1 MQRRMVKT
9 ISDRPVN
16 PYFLIEMMTF
26 SNNTKIAVIGG
37 GSWATALIKI
47 LCEQSNVQIRWWLRN
62 KHDIDH
68 IRKFHHN
75 PRYLSDVNLSP
86 KKIKVFEKTTD
97 AVKGADYVILAVPAA
112 FIKDALAELNEKHF
126 LGKRVVSAIKGMIP
140 DQNILIT
147 DWIAEKSKVDLKDTC
162 VIAGPCH
169 AEEVALEK
177 QSYLTIAS
185 TECSTAEDFAKL
197 ISCRFVMANPL
208 DDLYGVEYAAV
219 MKNIVALA
227 CGITHGLG
235 YGDNF
240 QAVLVSNAMQEIGRF
255 VTALD
260 PREREISSSAY
271 LGDLL
276 VTSYSQ
282 FSRNRLFGNMIGRGY
297 SVKAAQLEMKMIAE
311 GYYATKS
318 IMQLNESYSVRIP
331 ITKAVYQI
339 LYEDHPPASVMDELK
354 KHLL

>member
-1 MQRRMVKT
+1 M
-9 ISDRPVN
+9 S
-16 PYFLIEMMTF
+16 FL
-26 SNNTKIAVIGG
+26 NNTKIAVIGG

-47 LCEQSNVQIRWWLRN
+47 LSEQSHVQVRWWLRN
-62 KHDIDH
+62 QEDINH
-68 IRKFHHN
+68 IRRFHHN
-75 PRYLSDVNLSP
+75 PSYLSDVNLSP
-86 KKIKVFEKTTD
+86 KKIKVFEKTAD
-97 AVKGADYVILAVPAA
+97 AIKGADYVILAVPAA
-112 FIKDALAELNEKHF
+112 FVQDALAGLSEKHF
-126 LGKRVVSAIKGMIP
+126 QGKKVVSAIKGMIP
-140 DQNILIT
+140 DENMLIT
-147 DWIAEKSKVDLKDTC
+147 DWIAGRFSIDLRDTC

-185 TECSTAEDFAKL
+185 TALPTAEDFAKL
-197 ISCRFVMANPL
+197 MTCRYVMANAL

-240 QAVLVSNAMQEIGRF
+240 QAVLVSNAMLEIGRF

-260 PREREISSSAY
+260 PRERQISASAY

-276 VTSYSQ
+276 VTAYSQ

-318 IMQLNESYSVRIP
+318 IMQMNTQYHVHIP
-331 ITKAVYQI
+331 ITTAVYQV
-339 LYEDHPPASVMDELK
+339 LYEERAPTMVMEELK
-354 KHLL
+354 KQLL

>member
-1 MQRRMVKT
+1 M
-9 ISDRPVN
+9 S
-16 PYFLIEMMTF
+16 LI
-26 SNNTKIAVIGG
+26 NNTKIAVIGG

-62 KHDIDH
+62 SNDIAH

-75 PRYLSDVNLSP
+75 PSYLSDVVLSP
-86 KKIKVFEKTTD
+86 RKIKVFEKIQD

-112 FIKDALAELNEKHF
+112 FVNESLQPLSAKH
-126 LGKRVVSAIKGMIP
+126 LKGRRIVSAIKGMLP
-140 DQNILIT
+140 DRNMLIT
-147 DWIAEKSKVDLKDTC
+147 DWIAHEYEIELSETC

-177 QSYLTIAS
+177 QSYLSIAS
-185 TECSTAEDFAKL
+185 TECPAAEDFAKL
-197 ISCRFVMANPL
+197 MTCRYVTANPL

-219 MKNIVALA
+219 MKNIIALA

-240 QAVLVSNAMQEIGRF
+240 QAVLVSNAMQEIGSF

-260 PREREISSSAY
+260 ARERNISSSAY

-276 VTSYSQ
+276 VTAYSQ

-318 IMQLNESYSVRIP
+318 IHELNKIHHVNLP
-331 ITKAVYQI
+331 ITDAVFRI
-339 LYEDHPPASVMDELK
+339 LYEEHAPAQVMDDLK
-354 KHLL
+354 KLMK

>member
-1 MQRRMVKT
+1 M
-9 ISDRPVN
+9 S
-16 PYFLIEMMTF
+16 LL
-26 SNNTKIAVIGG
+26 NNIKIAVIGG

-47 LCEQSNVQIRWWLRN
+47 LCEQNNVQIRWWLRN
-62 KHDIDH
+62 QKDIEH

-75 PRYLSDVNLSP
+75 PSYLSDVVLSP
-86 KKIKVFEKTTD
+86 RKVKVFEKTTE

-112 FIKDALAELNEKHF
+112 FIQEALRDLSSKH
-126 LGKRVVSAIKGMIP
+126 LQGKRIVSAIKGMVP
-140 DQNILIT
+140 DQNMLIT
-147 DWIAEKSKVDLKDTC
+147 DWVSKEYGIDLQETC

-177 QSYLTIAS
+177 QSYLSIAS
-185 TECSTAEDFAKL
+185 TECPSAEDFAKL
-197 ISCRFVMANPL
+197 MTCRYVTANPL

-240 QAVLVSNAMQEIGRF
+240 QAVLVSNAMQEIGNF

-260 PREREISSSAY
+260 PRERNMSSSAY

-276 VTSYSQ
+276 VTAYSQ

-318 IMQLNESYSVRIP
+318 ITEMNKIHEVSLP
-331 ITKAVYQI
+331 ITSAVYRI
-339 LYEDHPPASVMDELK
+339 LYEEQAPGMVMDELK
-354 KHLL
+354 KLLK

>member
-1 MQRRMVKT
+1 M
-9 ISDRPVN
+9 S
-16 PYFLIEMMTF
+16 FL
-26 SNNTKIAVIGG
+26 NHTKIAVIGG

-47 LCEQSNVQIRWWLRN
+47 LCEQNNVQIRWWLRSN
-62 KHDIDH
+62 SDIAH

-75 PRYLSDVNLSP
+75 PSYLSDVVLSP
-86 KKIKVFEKTTD
+86 KKVKVFEKMPE

-112 FIKDALAELNEKHF
+112 FVREALSDLTAKH
-126 LGKRVVSAIKGMIP
+126 LQGKRIVSAIKGMVP
-140 DQNILIT
+140 GENMLIT
-147 DWIAEKSKVDLKDTC
+147 DWVSKKFGVDLHETC

-177 QSYLTIAS
+177 QSYLSIAS
-185 TECSTAEDFAKL
+185 TECPTAEDFARL
-197 ISCRFVMANPL
+197 LTCRYVTANAL

-219 MKNIVALA
+219 MKNIIALA

-240 QAVLVSNAMQEIGRF
+240 QAVLVSNAMQEIGNF
-255 VTALD
+255 MTALD
-260 PREREISSSAY
+260 PRERNMSSSAY

-276 VTSYSQ
+276 VTAYSQ

-318 IMQLNESYSVRIP
+318 ITEMNKIHHVNLP
-331 ITKAVYQI
+331 ITNAVYSI
-339 LYEDHPPASVMDELK
+339 LYEDQAPGMVMDDLK
-354 KHLL
+354 KLLK

>member
-1 MQRRMVKT
+1 M
-9 ISDRPVN
+9 
-16 PYFLIEMMTF
+16 
-26 SNNTKIAVIGG
+26 IGG

-47 LCEQSNVQIRWWLRN
+47 LCEQNNVQIRWWLRN
-62 KHDIDH
+62 QKDIDH
-68 IRKFHHN
+68 IRKFNHN
-75 PRYLSDVNLSP
+75 PSYLSDVELSP
-86 KKIKVFEKTTD
+86 RKVKVFEKTTD

-112 FIKDALAELNEKHF
+112 FIQESLQHLSGRH
-126 LGKRVVSAIKGMIP
+126 LQGKRIVSAIKGMVP
-140 DQNILIT
+140 DKNMLVT
-147 DWIAEKSKVDLKDTC
+147 DWVAEAFGIPMSETC

-177 QSYLTIAS
+177 QSYLSIAS
-185 TECSTAEDFAKL
+185 TECPSAEDFAKL
-197 ISCRFVMANPL
+197 MTCRYVTANAL

-227 CGITHGLG
+227 CGVTHGLG

-240 QAVLVSNAMQEIGRF
+240 QAVLVSNAMQEIGTF

-260 PREREISSSAY
+260 PRERNISSSAY

-276 VTSYSQ
+276 VTAYSQ

-318 IMQLNESYSVRIP
+318 IHELNKTYHVNLP
-331 ITKAVYQI
+331 ITNAVYGI
-339 LYEDHPPASVMDELK
+339 LYEDQPPAAVMNGLK
-354 KHLL
+354 KLLR

>member
-1 MQRRMVKT
+1 MSFLNTT
-9 ISDRPVN
+9 I
-16 PYFLIEMMTF
+16 
-26 SNNTKIAVIGG
+26 KIAVIGG

-47 LCEQSNVQIRWWLRN
+47 LCEQNNVQIRWWLRN
-62 KHDIDH
+62 QRDIDH

-75 PRYLSDVNLSP
+75 PSYLSDVVLSP
-86 KKIKVFEKTTD
+86 KKVKVFEKTTD

-112 FIKDALAELNEKHF
+112 FVRESLQHLTAKH
-126 LGKRVVSAIKGMIP
+126 LQGKRVVSAIKGMVP
-140 DQNILIT
+140 DLNILVTEWVSNDFGIPP
-147 DWIAEKSKVDLKDTC
+147 EETC

-177 QSYLTIAS
+177 QSYLSIAS
-185 TECSTAEDFAKL
+185 TECPTAEDFAAL
-197 ISCRFVMANPL
+197 MTCRYVAANPL
-208 DDLYGVEYAAV
+208 DDLYGVEYAAI
-219 MKNIVALA
+219 MKNIIALA

-240 QAVLVSNAMQEIGRF
+240 QAVLVSNAMQEIGNL

-260 PREREISSSAY
+260 ARERNLSSSAY

-297 SVKAAQLEMKMIAE
+297 GVKAAQLEMKMIAE

-318 IMQLNESYSVRIP
+318 IHEINKIHQVNLP
-331 ITKAVYQI
+331 ITEAVHRI
-339 LYEDHPPASVMDELK
+339 LYEENSPAAVIDDLK
-354 KHLL
+354 KLLK

>member
-1 MQRRMVKT
+1 M
-9 ISDRPVN
+9 S
-16 PYFLIEMMTF
+16 FL
-26 SNNTKIAVIGG
+26 NNTKIAVIGG

-47 LCEQSNVQIRWWLRN
+47 LSEQSHVQVRWWLRN
-62 KHDIDH
+62 QEDINH

-75 PRYLSDVNLSP
+75 PSYLSDVNLSP
-86 KKIKVFEKTTD
+86 KKIKVFEKTAD
-97 AVKGADYVILAVPAA
+97 AIKGADYVILAVPAA
-112 FIKDALAELNEKHF
+112 FVQDALARLSEKHF
-126 LGKRVVSAIKGMIP
+126 QGKKVVSAIKGMIP
-140 DQNILIT
+140 DENMLIT
-147 DWIAEKSKVDLKDTC
+147 DWIAGRFSIDLSDTC

-185 TECSTAEDFAKL
+185 TALPTAEDFAKL
-197 ISCRFVMANPL
+197 MTCRYVMANAL

-240 QAVLVSNAMQEIGRF
+240 QAVLVSNAMLEIGRF

-260 PREREISSSAY
+260 PRERQISASAY

-276 VTSYSQ
+276 VTAYSQ

-318 IMQLNESYSVRIP
+318 IMQMNTQYHVHIP
-331 ITKAVYQI
+331 ITTAVYQV
-339 LYEDHPPASVMDELK
+339 LYEERAPAMVMEELK
-354 KHLL
+354 KQLL